1 MYTNAFKLLLVED
14 NPADARLVEIALA
27 EVNKKKF
34 EIQHVDRLSQALGLV
49 GNNAFDAV
57 LLDLSLPDSHGLE
70 TVEQLK
76 IADPKIPII
85 VLSGQLDEEI
95 AIQAVK
101 AGAQDYLVKGQEN
114 GYLITRAIRYAIE
127 RKQTEE
133 ALRKAHDELEQ
144 RVEQRTL
151 ELVEANERL
160 RAEIAEHE
168 QSEAA
173 RQKSEERFRMLID
186 TIPYGVQ
193 ENDTSG
199 IITFSNPS
207 HQRSL
212 GYAEDELRGKAIW
225 EVLESEAEKP
235 SLKEYLA
242 YLVAEQPQPTPYITR
257 NKTRD
262 GQVIDVQVDWNYKRD
277 EQGRVVGFV
286 SVITDITEQ
295 KKIEE
300 QERQHL
306 LQLAHVSRLST
317 LGEMA
322 TEIAHE
328 INQPLTVIA
337 SYGDTCLRMLSTDNW
352 EQEDVLEALGQ
363 INHQAERAGE
373 VIRQIRNFVRQNE
386 SHRSTVDINEL
397 VQEIVQLVE
406 VEARWH
412 DVDIQLQLSDIA
424 ASVLANRILI
434 QQVLMNFVRNAIDA
448 MSDGHNGLRQLTI
461 QTIMKNGDVIE
472 VAVHDT
478 GPGLSPESAD
488 QVFNPFYT
496 TKADGMG
503 MGLPISNS
511 IIKAHEGQIWVTTNN
526 DGGSSFAFSLPTTVG
541 N

>member
-1 MYTNAFKLLLVED
+1 MYSDTFKLLLVED

-27 EVNKKKF
+27 EVDGKSF

-49 GNNAFDAV
+49 GAGAFDAV
-57 LLDLSLPDSHGLE
+57 LLDLSLPDSHGLD
-70 TVEQLK
+70 TVAQLK
-76 IADPKIPII
+76 IADPKVPII
-85 VLSGQLDEEI
+85 VLSGLLDEDV

-101 AGAQDYLVKGQEN
+101 TGAQDYLVKGQEN
-114 GYLITRAIRYAIE
+114 GYLIGRAIRYAIE
-127 RKQTEE
+127 RKRSEE
-133 ALRKAHDELEQ
+133 ALRKARDELER
-144 RVEQRTL
+144 RVEARTA
-151 ELVEANERL
+151 ELVEVNQRL

-173 RQKSEERFRMLID
+173 RQRSEERFRMLID

-193 ENDTSG
+193 ENDPSG
-199 IITFSNPS
+199 LITFSNPS
-207 HQRSL
+207 YQRSL
-212 GYAEDELRGKAIW
+212 GYSADELRGKAIW
-225 EVLESEAEKP
+225 EMLESETEKP
-235 SLKEYLA
+235 SLREYLA
-242 YLVAEQPQPTPYITR
+242 YLVEEQPQPTPYITR
-257 NKTRD
+257 NRTRD
-262 GQVIDVQVDWNYKRD
+262 GRVIDVQVDWNYKRD
-277 EQGRVVGFV
+277 KQGRVVGFV
-286 SVITDITEQ
+286 SVITDITER

-317 LGEMA
+317 LGQMA

-337 SYGDTCLRMLSTDNW
+337 SYGDTCLRMLNADSW
-352 EQEDVLEALGQ
+352 EREDVLEALRQ
-363 INHQAERAGE
+363 INSQAERAGE
-373 VIRQIRNFVRQNE
+373 VIRHVRNFVRQNE

-397 VQEIVQLVE
+397 VLEIVQLVE

-412 DVDIQLQLSDIA
+412 DVDIQLQLADIA

-448 MSDGHNGLRQLTI
+448 MAEPHDGLRQLTI
-461 QTIMKNGDVIE
+461 QTTMGSGNVIE

-478 GPGLSPESAD
+478 GPGLPPESAD

-503 MGLPISNS
+503 MGLPISDS
-511 IIKAHEGQIWVTTNN
+511 IIKAHEGRAWVTDND
-526 DGGSSFAFSLPTTVG
+526 DGGCSFAFSLPISLG
-541 N
+541 G